1 MAEFVI
7 KLADER
13 GRVQEQVQTAATAE
27 EGPRQRL
34 LLYRKRRSRLQGL
47 RFERGRQLGCSY
59 HVNAALGATGN
70 FSLCEKLPTKWA
82 SEQFGHGVLPPS

>member
-27 EGPRQRL
+27 ELIEKVRPRSGRVPMKSPKLASAIHSLPSLGWKQLPAL
-34 LLYRKRRSRLQGL
+34 LGRRGSSLQC
-47 RFERGRQLGCSY
+47 RR
-59 HVNAALGATGN
+59 
-70 FSLCEKLPTKWA
+70 
-82 SEQFGHGVLPPS
+82 

>member
-27 EGPRQRL
+27 ELRARFIHAG
-34 LLYRKRRSRLQGL
+34 YHVFSVKSRSRFCGI
-47 RFERGRQLGCSY
+47 
-59 HVNAALGATGN
+59 
-70 FSLCEKLPTKWA
+70 
-82 SEQFGHGVLPPS
+82 